1 MINEIERFA
10 AIPSG
15 VYEEINCTPPL
26 NFAANE
32 AAAELT

>member
-1 MINEIERFA
+1 MINEIERFT
-10 AIPSG
+10 AIPPV

-26 NFAANE
+26 NLAANE